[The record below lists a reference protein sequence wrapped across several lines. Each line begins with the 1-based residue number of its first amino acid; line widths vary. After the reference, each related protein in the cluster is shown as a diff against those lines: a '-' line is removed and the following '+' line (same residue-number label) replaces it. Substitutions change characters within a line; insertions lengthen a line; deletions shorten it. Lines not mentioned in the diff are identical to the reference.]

1 MSDRKSSRVSTT
13 RRSGEEV
20 NMRTQYDIHTKD
32 LYTRESIEAIISE
45 QCTKKNYP
53 IPNFGHGYLSNV
65 AKDMGIEPRGK
76 YGHSYYY
83 AGQDVIPLVNKVLEN
98 RAKKKGETKLRTKTS
113 PSKRPM
119 AHKPSQISID
129 DLSREN
135 NLELL
140 RDKLSECINLINSI
154 LEE

>member
-1 MSDRKSSRVSTT
+1 
-13 RRSGEEV
+13 
-20 NMRTQYDIHTKD
+20 MRTQYDIHTKD
-32 LYTRESIEAIISE
+32 LYTRENIEAIISE

-83 AGQDVIPLVNKVLEN
+83 DGQDVIPLINKVLEN
-98 RAKKKGETKLRTKTS
+98 RAKKKGETKQRTKTS

-129 DLSREN
+129 DISRN
-135 NLELL
+135 SKYDQLI
-140 RDKLSECINLINSI
+140 DKLMDCIGIIESMK
-154 LEE
+154 EMS